1 MGGASILLVGLEA
14 TMEFS
19 KHTPI
24 IRGNSPYGNGREYER
39 DAVKDTTLNP
49 RNIDNTIGIAY
60 LHALYNRYGN
70 SRTRCRRRLNEGG
83 EGVDDE
89 GGGDVHLVSGGLG

>member
-39 DAVKDTTLNP
+39 DAVMDATLKHRDINY
-49 RNIDNTIGIAY
+49 TVGIAQ
-60 LHALYNRYGN
+60 LRAFRNRYSN
-70 SRTRCRRRLNEGG
+70 SRTWRRRCPNERGEGNDNERGG
-83 EGVDDE
+83 E
-89 GGGDVHLVSGGLG
+89 VHRVSGELN